1 LVVRINQQPVR
12 GEITVLIGAAEPGNE
27 AAIGAPAPL
36 HERVEQII
44 REQSVDHKSALKLA
58 ARERGLTKREAYK
71 QLLSHR

>member
-1 LVVRINQQPVR
+1 MKLRLAP
-12 GEITVLIGAAEPGNE
+12 
-27 AAIGAPAPL
+27 PAPL

>member
-1 LVVRINQQPVR
+1 MRISRQPVK
-12 GEITVLIGAAEPGNE
+12 GEITVLIGASEPGNE

-36 HERVEQII
+36 RERVEQII